1 MIELREIVRWP
12 DDRRA
17 PGRPGAPR
25 AHSPVPRADARSS
38 LIFLGRVSGGSASR
52 PRWQPFMSS
61 TPTALTAPRSRD
73 RATDPA
79 DPSKPL
85 SAPCSGNT
93 NISELGAGA
102 RAMGCEWRGRPDPP
116 GARQSPGRSRALP
129 SPARTVQHV
138 GRATRTAR
146 PSQAASRHDRNSEVQ
161 LGRQSARPSQTAR
174 RHDRNSEVQLGR
186 RAASRRGPARPPVG
200 AIGAASPA
208 GLPGCESARS
218 EQRVQPDCRAASR
231 RDRSSESSRSH
242 RGPSVVRP
250 ETARHGGGGRR

>member
-79 DPSKPL
+79 DPKPL
-85 SAPCSGNT
+85 SVPNSGNT

-174 RHDRNSEVQLGR
+174 RHDRNSESS
-186 RAASRRGPARPPVG
+186 RAFGPPVG
-200 AIGAASPA
+200 AAQ
-208 GLPGCESARS
+208 PGRQSARS
-218 EQRVQPDCRAASR
+218 EQRVQPDCRVASR

-250 ETARHGGGGRR
+250 ETARPGGGGR